1 MSPAARHQAASG
13 GILLLCAALL
23 QAAAPARAADPLK
36 GQQIYDTHCVKCHGP
51 RGVPVLVGAPYFS
64 RGERLVQPDLVL
76 MEKIKAG
83 RNAMPSFRG
92 VLRDHDILDVIAYIR
107 TLYR

>member
-1 MSPAARHQAASG
+1 MRLRSRLKAATWV
-13 GILLLCAALL
+13 LLLSGVLGL
-23 QAAAPARAADPLK
+23 AAAPARAADPLK
-36 GQQIYDTHCVKCHGP
+36 GQQTYDTHCIKCHGP
-51 RGVPVLVGAPYFS
+51 RGVPVLVGAPNFS
-64 RGERLVQPDLVL
+64 RGERLVQPDLTL

-92 VLRDHDILDVIAYIR
+92 VLRDYEILDVIAYIR